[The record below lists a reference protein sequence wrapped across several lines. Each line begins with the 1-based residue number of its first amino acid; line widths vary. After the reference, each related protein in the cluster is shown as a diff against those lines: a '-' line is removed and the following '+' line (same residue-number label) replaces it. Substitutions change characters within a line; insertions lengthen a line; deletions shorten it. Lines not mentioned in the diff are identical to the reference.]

1 MASNEKTLEKT
12 LKVYDFIKQFAQQN
26 GFPPS
31 IRDICTALN
40 ISSTATVSYYV
51 NKLDEM
57 GYIKKL
63 KNKNRA
69 MEILSDNQSGEI
81 KIHKIQN
88 EDFSYDDE
96 KNVVIA
102 SKILFDTELPN
113 CTYKVTAD
121 DDLIQEYGEGDYL
134 FLKKNDYYPV
144 GSKILCEKDGK
155 IIVKLLDEDLKI
167 SGENSAENIIVYG
180 KIIKVL
186 KEIK

>member
-12 LKVYDFIKQFAQQN
+12 LKVYDFIKQFSQQN

-81 KIHKIQN
+81 KIQKIPN
-88 EDFSYDDE
+88 DDYSYDDE
-96 KNVVIA
+96 NCVIIA
-102 SKILFDTELPN
+102 SKILFQNDMPN
-113 CTYKVTAD
+113 FMYKVTKKD
-121 DDLIQEYGEGDYL
+121 DFGEEYGEGDCI
-134 FLKKNDYYPV
+134 FVKKCDDYPV
-144 GSKILCEKDGK
+144 GSKILYEIDGK
-155 IIVKLLDEDLKI
+155 FTIVTLQENMEL
-167 SGENSAENIIVYG
+167 SGENTANNINVFG
-180 KIIKVL
+180 KITKVL